1 MTPEEEVIR
10 SERARQ
16 LLEEPLLKEAFSLME
31 SGLING
37 IQVSALKDQEL
48 REKCCQ
54 MLIAVREVK
63 QHLQSTME
71 TGVFATKTLEQRS
84 AWQRAKSV
92 WGAN

>member
-16 LLEEPLLKEAFSLME
+16 LLEEPLIKEAFSLIE
-31 SGLING
+31 AGLIDQ
-37 IQVSALKDQEL
+37 IQASAFKDQEL
-48 REKCCQ
+48 REKLCQ
-54 MLIAVREVK
+54 MLINLRGVK
-63 QHLQSTME
+63 QHLQSTMDSGRMAAE
-71 TGVFATKTLEQRS
+71 TIKQRT